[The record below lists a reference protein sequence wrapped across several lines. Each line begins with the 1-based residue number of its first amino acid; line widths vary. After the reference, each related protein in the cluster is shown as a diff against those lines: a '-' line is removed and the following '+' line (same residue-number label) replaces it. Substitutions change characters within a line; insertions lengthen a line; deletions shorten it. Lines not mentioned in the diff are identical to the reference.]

1 MKTMINITLAAITL
15 AMMSFAIAP
24 VSVVTKIS
32 KVVDAA
38 ISWKT
43 DTIDVGDIPQ
53 GTPKVIIFEFT
64 NTSDKSVLISTVQGS
79 CGCTATDYSKDAIA
93 PSKSTTIKA
102 TYNAA
107 NVGAFTKTVT
117 VTTTADV
124 TPKVLTLK
132 GVVIA
137 KTASN

>member
-1 MKTMINITLAAITL
+1 MIKITLLAVTF
-15 AMMSFAIAP
+15 AMMSFATAP
-24 VSVVTKIS
+24 VSVVAKIS

-79 CGCTATDYSKDAIA
+79 CGCTATDYSRDAIA
-93 PSKSTTIKA
+93 PRKSATIKA